1 MPSSCSA
8 PPKSPWRAWR
18 YARSAD
24 QCASAA
30 AELGYPCVL
39 KADIA
44 GVIHK
49 SDVGA
54 VRLGLDDSLAVSE
67 VYEEFADR
75 FGDRLRG
82 VVVQAPRQHGLELLI
97 GAIRDSAFGPF
108 VVVGAGGVETEL
120 RDDRVMLVAP
130 VSRAAARD
138 AVERLR
144 LAPLF
149 HGFRG
154 RPELPVDPVVDLVHR
169 IGALAATV
177 PEIQQLD
184 MNPVL
189 VGVDGCVAVDASIG
203 VAAMIA
209 QVVPVRA
216 LRGRSARPAV

>member
-1 MPSSCSA
+1 M
-8 PPKSPWRAWR
+8 
-18 YARSAD
+18 
-24 QCASAA
+24 
-30 AELGYPCVL
+30 L

-67 VYEEFADR
+67 VYKEFADR

-82 VVVQAPRQHGLELLI
+82 VVVQAPHQSGLELLI
-97 GAIRDSAFGPF
+97 GAIRDPAFGPF

-154 RPELPVDPVVDLVHR
+154 GPELPVDPVVDLVHR

-184 MNPVL
+184 INPVL

-203 VAAMIA
+203 VAAVSA

-216 LRGRSARPAV
+216 LRGGRLGPKSEPTDG